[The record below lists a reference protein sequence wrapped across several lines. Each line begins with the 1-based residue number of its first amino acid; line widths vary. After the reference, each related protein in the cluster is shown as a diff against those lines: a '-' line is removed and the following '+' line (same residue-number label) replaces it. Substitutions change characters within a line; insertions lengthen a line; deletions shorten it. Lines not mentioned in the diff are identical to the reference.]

1 MEINMKPFRIAATF
15 AATLA
20 TTLVFGSAIA
30 NTSTTPKA
38 NTATTKYCHMERLYT
53 ASNDLVCNWA
63 PTAAEAC
70 RDNTV
75 TSRLPQSSVSEAP
88 KKASRCPSGEWL
100 VQVTTK

>member
-1 MEINMKPFRIAATF
+1 MKPFRIAATF

-53 ASNDLVCNWA
+53 AGNDLVCNWA

-75 TSRLPQSSVSEAP
+75 TSRLAQSSVSEAP
-88 KKASRCPSGEWL
+88 KKASRCASGEWL